1 MYTISNRFHSYNIF
15 NYPCIELPNGAK
27 CNPRFYWHCVSL
39 GILDP
44 NKD

>member
-1 MYTISNRFHSYNIF
+1 MYTISNRFRSYNIF

-27 CNPRFYWHCVSL
+27 CNPRFYWHCVYL

>member
-1 MYTISNRFHSYNIF
+1 MYTISSYRRIRNYF
-15 NYPCIELPNGAK
+15 DYPCIELPNGAK
-27 CNPRFYWHCVSL
+27 CNPGFYWLAVHL